1 MKKKILLILL
11 ILCNYVSAQ
20 KLENVKKINYLSV
33 DPFEN
38 VYLCYPEK
46 ITKIQ
51 KKDGKKIDFHF
62 SDYGQLTKIITKNPL
77 RITLFFKES
86 QKIIFLDKNLNKLNQ
101 EIRIQTIN
109 SNIISDIDTHSNLVI
124 LLSQNS
130 SEICIYDIK
139 KTKIIDC
146 NNNLNIGNHHLKLFY
161 HKGFIM
167 ITNNSEILYL
177 NENLIENKKLKL
189 RNYDRLFF
197 NNNNVYIIIK
207 NKLYKTSPENFNEF
221 SFLKNL
227 NKNDLIFIQN
237 NFLFEIKNDFL
248 WIDNLTTIE

>member
-11 ILCNYVSAQ
+11 ILCNYVTAQ

-51 KKDGKKIDFHF
+51 KKDGKLDFHF

-77 RITLFFKES
+77 RTTLFFKES

-101 EIRIQTIN
+101 EIRIQTIH

-167 ITNNSEILYL
+167 ITNKSEILYL

-207 NKLYKTSPENFNEF
+207 NKLYKTSLENFNEF

-248 WIDNLTTIE
+248 WIDNLTTLE

>member
-1 MKKKILLILL
+1 MTKKILLILL
-11 ILCNYVSAQ
+11 ILSNYVTAQ

-51 KKDGKKIDFHF
+51 KKDGKKLDFYF

-77 RITLFFKES
+77 RTTLFFKES

-101 EIRIQTIN
+101 EIMIHAIHN
-109 SNIISDIDTHSNLVI
+109 SIISDIETHSNLVI
-124 LLSQNS
+124 LFSKNS
-130 SEICIYDIK
+130 SEICSYDIK

-146 NNNLNIGNHHLKLFY
+146 NNNLNIDNHYVKLFY
-161 HKGFIM
+161 HKGSIM

-177 NENLIENKKLKL
+177 NDNLIENKKLKFS
-189 RNYDRLFF
+189 NYDRLFF
-197 NNNNVYIIIK
+197 NNNNVYLIIK
-207 NKLYKTSPENFNEF
+207 NKLYKTTLENFNEF

-248 WIDNLTTIE
+248 WIENLTTFE

>member
-1 MKKKILLILL
+1 
-11 ILCNYVSAQ
+11 
-20 KLENVKKINYLSV
+20 
-33 DPFEN
+33 
-38 VYLCYPEK
+38 LCYPEK

-51 KKDGKKIDFHF
+51 KKDGKKLDFHF

-77 RITLFFKES
+77 RTTLFFKES

-101 EIRIQTIN
+101 EIRIHTIHN
-109 SNIISDIDTHSNLVI
+109 NIISDIETHSNLVL

-130 SEICIYDIK
+130 NEICSYDLK
-139 KTKIIDC
+139 KSKIIDC
-146 NNNLNIGNHHLKLFY
+146 NNNLNIDNHHVKLFY
-161 HKGFIM
+161 HKGSIM

-177 NENLIENKKLKL
+177 NDNLIENKKLKFG
-189 RNYDRLFF
+189 NYDKLFF
-197 NNNNVYIIIK
+197 NNNNVYLIFK
-207 NKLYKTSPENFNEF
+207 NILYTSKLENFNEF

-248 WIDNLTTIE
+248 WVENLSTLE

>member
-1 MKKKILLILL
+1 MKKEILLILL
-11 ILCNYVSAQ
+11 ILCNHVTAQ
-20 KLENVKKINYLSV
+20 KLENFNKINYLSV

-51 KKDGKKIDFHF
+51 KKDGKKLDFYF

-77 RITLFFKES
+77 RTTLFFKES
-86 QKIIFLDKNLNKLNQ
+86 QKIIFLDKNLSKLNK
-101 EIRIQTIN
+101 EIKIQTIHN
-109 SNIISDIDTHSNLVI
+109 NIISDIDTHSNLV
-124 LLSQNS
+124 LLFSKNS
-130 SEICIYDIK
+130 SEICSYDIK

-146 NNNLNIGNHHLKLFY
+146 NKNLNIDNHNAKLFF
-161 HKGFIM
+161 HKGSIM
-167 ITNNSEILYL
+167 IINNSEILYL
-177 NENLIENKKLKL
+177 NDKLIENEKLKL
-189 RNYDRLFF
+189 STFDRLFF
-197 NNNNVYIIIK
+197 NNNNVYLIIK
-207 NKLYKTSPENFNEF
+207 NKLYKSTIDNFNEF

-248 WIDNLTTIE
+248 WKENLTTLE

>member
-11 ILCNYVSAQ
+11 ILSNYVSAQ

-51 KKDGKKIDFHF
+51 KKDGKKLDFHF

-77 RITLFFKES
+77 RTTLFFKES
-86 QKIIFLDKNLNKLNQ
+86 QKIIFLDKNLNKLYQ
-101 EIRIQTIN
+101 EIRINTIHN
-109 SNIISDIDTHSNLVI
+109 NIISDIETHSNLV
-124 LLSQNS
+124 LLFSQNS
-130 SEICIYDIK
+130 NEICNYDIK
-139 KTKIIDC
+139 KSKIIDC
-146 NNNLNIGNHHLKLFY
+146 NNNLNIDNHHIKLFY
-161 HKGFIM
+161 HKGSIM

-177 NENLIENKKLKL
+177 NDNLIENKKLKFS
-189 RNYDRLFF
+189 NYDRLFF
-197 NNNNVYIIIK
+197 NNNNVYLIFK
-207 NKLYKTSPENFNEF
+207 NILYTSKLESFNEF

-248 WIDNLTTIE
+248 WVENLSTLE

>member
-1 MKKKILLILL
+1 MTKKILLILL
-11 ILCNYVSAQ
+11 ILSNYVTAQ

-51 KKDGKKIDFHF
+51 KKDGKKLDFYF

-77 RITLFFKES
+77 RTTLFFKES
-86 QKIIFLDKNLNKLNQ
+86 QKIIFLDKNLSKLNK
-101 EIRIQTIN
+101 EIKIQTIHN
-109 SNIISDIDTHSNLVI
+109 NIISDIDTHSNLV
-124 LLSQNS
+124 LLFSKNS
-130 SEICIYDIK
+130 SEICSYDIK

-146 NNNLNIGNHHLKLFY
+146 NKNLNIDNHNAKLFF
-161 HKGFIM
+161 HKGSIM
-167 ITNNSEILYL
+167 IINNSEILYL
-177 NENLIENKKLKL
+177 NDKLIENEKLKL
-189 RNYDRLFF
+189 STFDRLFF
-197 NNNNVYIIIK
+197 NNNNVYLIIK
-207 NKLYKTSPENFNEF
+207 NKLYKSTIDNFNEF

-248 WIDNLTTIE
+248 WKENLTTLE